1 MIMNLPFFLLVTLS
15 VLFDVAY
22 APFPA
27 GHSLNFANPVIEPV
41 WDTLSDETQ
50 AEAYDG
56 WLRVEP
62 QQKAWFT
69 HFDAYDR
76 RVQADARA
84 WQAGKELLKAKAK
97 ELKDAFTGNYLTP
110 DFYDVTEE
118 PKDPKKDKTRTEVKY
133 VGRTQL
139 KWEGFQTAFQHAMYL
154 RLAEK
159 RAMYQSML
167 ERARLQGRQNKA
179 YPRNIKKQV
188 LGLKEKL
195 EEKYLWKLEKL
206 KDKVYEIWQKA
217 KEVKGAAKEEMAFL
231 EDLDLSFK

>member
-1 MIMNLPFFLLVTLS
+1 MIALPFFLAATISFLC
-15 VLFDVAY
+15 DVAY

-27 GHSLNFANPVIEPV
+27 GHPMNFANPVIEPV
-41 WDTLSDETQ
+41 WDKLSDETQ

-56 WLRVEP
+56 WIRVEP
-62 QQKAWFT
+62 LEKAWFT
-69 HFDAYDR
+69 HFDAWDR
-76 RVQADARA
+76 RAQADARA
-84 WQAGKELLKAKAK
+84 WEAGKDLLKAKAK
-97 ELKDAFTGNYLTP
+97 ELKDALAGNYLTP

-118 PKDPKKDKTRTEVKY
+118 PEDPKKNKTRTEVKY

-159 RAMYQSML
+159 RAMYQKVL
-167 ERARLQGRQNKA
+167 ESARFQGRKNKA
-179 YPRNIKKQV
+179 SQRNMKMQV

-195 EEKYLWKLEKL
+195 EEKYLLKLDKV

-217 KEVKGAAKEEMAFL
+217 QEVKGAAKEEVAFMK
-231 EDLDLSFK
+231 DLNLLFK